1 MRKKSAITLPNIYI
15 FAPTRNSHLTT
26 RNWITP
32 LSLNSNRL
40 DAFLAFLGV
49 ERNLSP
55 MTIQSYQEDLRHFVT
70 WLDNQSLDLKD
81 LTPEKL
87 DEFLSETAS
96 KVRGDSDDN
105 RTDLSGHSKGTS
117 TNRDGDREEYAAT
130 SIARHFSSLRGFLKY
145 MQHQGEYDFSTESM
159 LATPRLARYLPQ
171 YLTREEVDSVFESA
185 AHGKNPL
192 RDTALFELMYS
203 AGLRISETLGIKLS
217 QLDLDNEWLTPI
229 GKGNKQRLIPLGSK
243 AKENLREWIERG
255 RPLTHPA
262 TDNVI
267 LNAHGKPMSRM
278 GAWKIVQQHT
288 LHLTKQVSPHTFRHS
303 FATHCLEAGMDL
315 RVLQE
320 LLGHADIS
328 TTQIYTHVDKEFIKQ
343 EHKSFHPREKH
354 P

>member
-1 MRKKSAITLPNIYI
+1 M
-15 FAPTRNSHLTT
+15 
-26 RNWITP
+26 
-32 LSLNSNRL
+32 SLNSIRL
-40 DAFLAFLGV
+40 DAFLSHLGV

-55 MTIQSYQEDLRHFVT
+55 KTIESYQEDLRHFIG
-70 WLDNQSLDLKD
+70 WLDERNLDLKE
-81 LTPEKL
+81 LTPPVL
-87 DEFLSETAS
+87 DEFLTMTAGQLINGG
-96 KVRGDSDDN
+96 KGHDEDN
-105 RTDLSGHSKGTS
+105 TI
-117 TNRDGDREEYAAT
+117 YAAT
-130 SIARHFSSLRGFLKY
+130 SVARHYSSLRGFLKY
-145 MQHQGEYDFSTESM
+145 MQNQGEYDYSTESM
-159 LATPRLARYLPQ
+159 LANPKLGHYLPE

-185 AHGKNPL
+185 ANGKNPL

-243 AKENLREWIERG
+243 AKENLREWIECG
-255 RPLTHPA
+255 RPLTHPE

-267 LNAHGKPMSRM
+267 LNNRGKPMSRM

-288 LHLTKQVSPHTFRHS
+288 AHLSKQVSPHTFRHS

-343 EHKSFHPREKH
+343 EHRSFHPREMAERDPRK

>member
-1 MRKKSAITLPNIYI
+1 M
-15 FAPTRNSHLTT
+15 
-26 RNWITP
+26 
-32 LSLNSNRL
+32 SLNSNRL
-40 DAFLAFLGV
+40 DAFLSHLGV

-55 MTIQSYQEDLRHFVT
+55 KTIESYQEDLRHFIG
-70 WLDNQSLDLKD
+70 WLDERNLDLKD
-81 LTPEKL
+81 LTPPVL
-87 DEFLSETAS
+87 DEFLTLTAGQVINGG
-96 KVRGDSDDN
+96 KGHDEDN
-105 RTDLSGHSKGTS
+105 AI
-117 TNRDGDREEYAAT
+117 YAAT
-130 SIARHFSSLRGFLKY
+130 SVARHFSSLRGFLKY
-145 MQHQGEYDFSTESM
+145 MQNQGEYDYSTESM
-159 LATPRLARYLPQ
+159 LANPKLGRYLPE

-185 AHGKNPL
+185 ANGKNPL

-203 AGLRISETLGIKLS
+203 AGLRISETLGIKLA
-217 QLDLDNEWLTPI
+217 QLDIDNEWLMPI

-243 AKENLREWIERG
+243 AKENLKAWLELG
-255 RPLTHPA
+255 RPLTHPE

-267 LNAHGKPMSRM
+267 LNSRGKPMSRM

-343 EHKSFHPREKH
+343 EHRSFHPREMVERDPRK

>member
-1 MRKKSAITLPNIYI
+1 M
-15 FAPTRNSHLTT
+15 
-26 RNWITP
+26 
-32 LSLNSNRL
+32 SLNSNRV
-40 DAFLAFLGV
+40 DAYLAFLGV

-55 MTIQSYQEDLRHFVT
+55 ATIQSYQEDLRHFVG
-70 WLDNQSLDLKD
+70 WLDEIGLDLKE

-87 DEFLSETAS
+87 DEFLTLTAGQ
-96 KVRGDSDDN
+96 V
-105 RTDLSGHSKGTS
+105 
-117 TNRDGDREEYAAT
+117 EYSPT

-145 MQHQGEYDFSTESM
+145 MQKEGEYDYSTESM
-159 LATPRLARYLPQ
+159 LERPKLGHYLPQ

-185 AHGKNPL
+185 ANGKNPL

-217 QLDLDNEWLTPI
+217 QLDLDNQWLTPI
-229 GKGNKQRLIPLGSK
+229 GKGNKQRLVPRGSK
-243 AKENLREWIERG
+243 AKENLRAWIEEG
-255 RPLTHPA
+255 RPLTHPT

-267 LNAHGKPMSRM
+267 LNSRGKPMTRM

-288 LHLTKQVSPHTFRHS
+288 AHLTKQVSPHTFRHS

-328 TTQIYTHVDKEFIKQ
+328 TTQIYTHIDKEFIKQ
-343 EHKSFHPREKH
+343 EHRLFHPREIEERTGTPK
-354 P
+354 

>member
-1 MRKKSAITLPNIYI
+1 M
-15 FAPTRNSHLTT
+15 
-26 RNWITP
+26 
-32 LSLNSNRL
+32 SLNSNRL
-40 DAFLAFLGV
+40 DAYLAFLGV

-55 MTIQSYQEDLRHFVT
+55 ATIQSYQEDLRHFVG
-70 WLDNQSLDLKD
+70 WLDDQSLDLKE

-87 DEFLSETAS
+87 DQFLTATAS
-96 KVRGDSDDN
+96 RVKGDDASD
-105 RTDLSGHSKGTS
+105 SAPQSKKK
-117 TNRDGDREEYAAT
+117 DGDQAEYAAT

-145 MQHQGEYDFSTESM
+145 MQNQGEYDFSTESM
-159 LATPRLARYLPQ
+159 LATPRLGHYLPE

-255 RPLTHPA
+255 RPLTHPT

-267 LNAHGKPMSRM
+267 LNAHGKSMSRM

-343 EHKSFHPREKH
+343 EHKSFHPREVAQRESRENAEKNGD
-354 P
+354 

>member
-1 MRKKSAITLPNIYI
+1 M
-15 FAPTRNSHLTT
+15 
-26 RNWITP
+26 
-32 LSLNSNRL
+32 SLNTNRM
-40 DAFLAFLGV
+40 DAYLAFLGV

-55 MTIQSYQEDLRHFVT
+55 ATIQSYQEDLRHFVG
-70 WLDNQSLDLKD
+70 WLDEKAIDLKE
-81 LTPEKL
+81 LTPERL
-87 DEFLSETAS
+87 DDFLTFTAGQ
-96 KVRGDSDDN
+96 V
-105 RTDLSGHSKGTS
+105 
-117 TNRDGDREEYAAT
+117 EYSPT

-145 MQHQGEYDFSTESM
+145 MQKEGEYDYSTESM
-159 LATPRLARYLPQ
+159 LERPKLGHYLPQ

-185 AHGKNPL
+185 ANGKNPL

-229 GKGNKQRLIPLGSK
+229 GKGNKQRLVPLGSK
-243 AKENLREWIERG
+243 AKENLKAWIEDG
-255 RPLTHPA
+255 RPLTHPT

-267 LNAHGKPMSRM
+267 LNSRGKPMTRM

-288 LHLTKQVSPHTFRHS
+288 AHLTKQVSPHTFRHS

-328 TTQIYTHVDKEFIKQ
+328 TTQIYTHIDKEFIKQ
-343 EHKSFHPREKH
+343 EHRLFHPREIEERTGTPK
-354 P
+354 

>member
-1 MRKKSAITLPNIYI
+1 MS
-15 FAPTRNSHLTT
+15 F
-26 RNWITP
+26 
-32 LSLNSNRL
+32 NSNRL
-40 DAFLAFLGV
+40 DAFLAHLGV
-49 ERNLSP
+49 ERNLSQ
-55 MTIQSYQEDLRHFVT
+55 MTIQSYQEDLRHFIA
-70 WLDNQSLDLKD
+70 WLDERKLDLKE
-81 LTPEKL
+81 LTPTLL
-87 DEFLSETAS
+87 DEFLTMTAGQVEYS
-96 KVRGDSDDN
+96 P
-105 RTDLSGHSKGTS
+105 TS
-117 TNRDGDREEYAAT
+117 V
-130 SIARHFSSLRGFLKY
+130 ARHFSSLRGFLKY
-145 MQHQGEYDFSTESM
+145 MQNQGEYDYSTESM
-159 LATPRLARYLPQ
+159 LANPKLGHYLPE

-185 AHGKNPL
+185 ASGKNPL

-243 AKENLREWIERG
+243 AKENLREWIECG
-255 RPLTHPA
+255 RPLTHPE

-267 LNAHGKPMSRM
+267 LNNHGKPMSRM

-288 LHLTKQVSPHTFRHS
+288 AHLSKQVSPHTFRHS

-343 EHKSFHPREKH
+343 EHKSFHPREMAERDSRK

>member
-1 MRKKSAITLPNIYI
+1 M
-15 FAPTRNSHLTT
+15 
-26 RNWITP
+26 
-32 LSLNSNRL
+32 NSNRL
-40 DAFLAFLGV
+40 DAYMAFLGV

-55 MTIQSYQEDLRHFVT
+55 MTIQSYQEDLRHFVG
-70 WLDNQSLDLKD
+70 WLDEQNLDLKD

-87 DEFLSETAS
+87 DEFLTVAAS
-96 KVRGDSDDN
+96 KVNSAG
-105 RTDLSGHSKGTS
+105 
-117 TNRDGDREEYAAT
+117 NRDDGAEYAAT

-145 MQHQGEYDFSTESM
+145 MQNQGEYDFSTESM
-159 LATPRLARYLPQ
+159 LATPRLGHYLPQ

-203 AGLRISETLGIKLS
+203 AGLRISETLGIKLA

-243 AKENLREWIERG
+243 AKENLKEWIERG
-255 RPLTHPA
+255 RPLTHPT

-267 LNAHGKPMSRM
+267 LNSRGKPMSRM

-288 LHLTKQVSPHTFRHS
+288 MHLTKQVSPHTFRHS

-328 TTQIYTHVDKEFIKQ
+328 TTQIYTHIDKEFIKQ
-343 EHKSFHPREKH
+343 EHKSFHPREVAQRESPKK
-354 P
+354 

>member
-1 MRKKSAITLPNIYI
+1 M
-15 FAPTRNSHLTT
+15 
-26 RNWITP
+26 
-32 LSLNSNRL
+32 SLNSNRM
-40 DAFLAFLGV
+40 DAYMAFLGV

-55 MTIQSYQEDLRHFVT
+55 ATIQSYQEDLRHFVG
-70 WLDNQSLDLKD
+70 WLDEIGLDLKA

-87 DEFLSETAS
+87 DEFLTLTAGQ
-96 KVRGDSDDN
+96 V
-105 RTDLSGHSKGTS
+105 
-117 TNRDGDREEYAAT
+117 EYSHT

-145 MQHQGEYDFSTESM
+145 MQNQGEYDYSTESM
-159 LATPRLARYLPQ
+159 LERPKLGRYLPQ

-185 AHGKNPL
+185 ANGKNPL

-229 GKGNKQRLIPLGSK
+229 GKGNKQRLVPLGSK
-243 AKENLREWIERG
+243 AKENLKAWIEEG
-255 RPLTHPA
+255 RPLTHPT

-267 LNAHGKPMSRM
+267 LNSRGKPMTRM

-288 LHLTKQVSPHTFRHS
+288 AHLTKQVSPHTFRHS

-328 TTQIYTHVDKEFIKQ
+328 TTQIYTHIDKEFIKQ
-343 EHKSFHPREKH
+343 EHRQFHPREAALSH
-354 P
+354 QR

>member
-1 MRKKSAITLPNIYI
+1 MSN
-15 FAPTRNSHLTT
+15 
-26 RNWITP
+26 
-32 LSLNSNRL
+32 NSNRL
-40 DAFLAFLGV
+40 DAYMAFLGV

-55 MTIQSYQEDLRHFVT
+55 MTIQSYQEDLRHFIA
-70 WLDNQSLDLKD
+70 WLDDNGIDLKE
-81 LTPEKL
+81 LTPQKL
-87 DEFLSETAS
+87 DEFLTAAAS
-96 KVRGDSDDN
+96 QVSAGNDDAAV
-105 RTDLSGHSKGTS
+105 
-117 TNRDGDREEYAAT
+117 YAAT

-145 MQHQGEYDFSTESM
+145 MQNQGEYDFSTESM
-159 LATPRLARYLPQ
+159 LATPRLGHYLPQ
-171 YLTREEVDSVFESA
+171 YLTRDEIDSVFESA
-185 AHGKNPL
+185 ARGKNPL

-203 AGLRISETLGIKLS
+203 AGLRISETLNIKLA

-255 RPLTHPA
+255 RPLTHPE

-267 LNAHGKPMSRM
+267 LNSRGKPMSRM

-328 TTQIYTHVDKEFIKQ
+328 TTQIYTHIDKEFIKQ
-343 EHKSFHPREKH
+343 EHKQFHPREVAERESPKK
-354 P
+354 

>member
-1 MRKKSAITLPNIYI
+1 MSV
-15 FAPTRNSHLTT
+15 
-26 RNWITP
+26 
-32 LSLNSNRL
+32 NSNRL
-40 DAFLAFLGV
+40 DAFLAYLGV

-55 MTIQSYQEDLRHFVT
+55 MTIQSYQEDLRHFVG
-70 WLDNQSLDLKD
+70 WLDDQALDLKD

-87 DEFLSETAS
+87 DEFLMSAAS
-96 KVRGDSDDN
+96 KVRGDEGKGA
-105 RTDLSGHSKGTS
+105 SG
-117 TNRDGDREEYAAT
+117 NRDGDQGEYAAT

-145 MQHQGEYDFSTESM
+145 MQNQGEYDFSTESM
-159 LATPRLARYLPQ
+159 LATPRLGHYLPQ
-171 YLTREEVDSVFESA
+171 YLTREEIDSVFESA
-185 AHGKNPL
+185 ANGKNPL
-192 RDTALFELMYS
+192 RDIALFELMYS
-203 AGLRISETLGIKLS
+203 AGLRISETLGIKLA

-255 RPLTHPA
+255 RPLTHPSS
-262 TDNVI
+262 DNVI
-267 LNAHGKPMSRM
+267 LNSRGKPMSRM

-288 LHLTKQVSPHTFRHS
+288 MHLTKQVSPHTFRHS

-343 EHKSFHPREKH
+343 EHKQFHPREMSQREKQL
-354 P
+354 

>member
-1 MRKKSAITLPNIYI
+1 M
-15 FAPTRNSHLTT
+15 
-26 RNWITP
+26 
-32 LSLNSNRL
+32 SLNSNRL
-40 DAFLAFLGV
+40 DAFLAYLGV

-55 MTIQSYQEDLRHFVT
+55 MTIQSYQEDLRHFVV
-70 WLDNQSLDLKD
+70 WLDNQSLDLKE

-87 DEFLSETAS
+87 DDFLTVTAS
-96 KVRGDSDDN
+96 KVRGDSID
-105 RTDLSGHSKGTS
+105 G
-117 TNRDGDREEYAAT
+117 RDGDREEYAAT

-145 MQHQGEYDFSTESM
+145 MQNQGEYDFSTESM
-159 LATPRLARYLPQ
+159 LATPRLGHYLPQ
-171 YLTREEVDSVFESA
+171 YLTREEVDCVFESA
-185 AHGKNPL
+185 ANGKNPL

-203 AGLRISETLGIKLS
+203 AGLRISETLNIKLAH
-217 QLDLDNEWLTPI
+217 LDLDNEWLTPI

-243 AKENLREWIERG
+243 AKENLREWIECG
-255 RPLTHPA
+255 RPLTHPS
-262 TDNVI
+262 TDNII
-267 LNAHGKPMSRM
+267 LNSRGKPMSRM

-343 EHKSFHPREKH
+343 EHKSFHPREKNY
-354 P
+354 

>member
-1 MRKKSAITLPNIYI
+1 M
-15 FAPTRNSHLTT
+15 
-26 RNWITP
+26 
-32 LSLNSNRL
+32 NSNRL
-40 DAFLAFLGV
+40 DAFLAYLGV

-55 MTIQSYQEDLRHFVT
+55 MTIQSYQEDLRHFVS
-70 WLDNQSLDLKD
+70 WLDDNGIDLKE

-87 DEFLSETAS
+87 DEFLTLTAS
-96 KVRGDSDDN
+96 KVREDEDDSSSSSNGDQA
-105 RTDLSGHSKGTS
+105 
-117 TNRDGDREEYAAT
+117 EYAAT

-145 MQHQGEYDFSTESM
+145 MQNQGEYDFSTESM
-159 LATPRLARYLPQ
+159 LATPRLGHYLPQ

-185 AHGKNPL
+185 ANGKNPL

-217 QLDLDNEWLTPI
+217 QLDLDNEWLIPI
-229 GKGNKQRLIPLGSK
+229 GKGNKQRLIPLGSR

-255 RPLTHPA
+255 RPLTHPS

-267 LNAHGKPMSRM
+267 LNSRGKPMSRM

-328 TTQIYTHVDKEFIKQ
+328 TTQIYTHIDKEFIKQ
-343 EHKSFHPREKH
+343 EHHDHHPREKGGK
-354 P
+354 

>member
-1 MRKKSAITLPNIYI
+1 M
-15 FAPTRNSHLTT
+15 
-26 RNWITP
+26 
-32 LSLNSNRL
+32 SLNSNRL

-55 MTIQSYQEDLRHFVT
+55 MTIQSYQEDLRHFVA
-70 WLDNQSLDLKD
+70 WLDDQSLDLKE
-81 LTPEKL
+81 LTPVKL
-87 DEFLSETAS
+87 DEFLTMDAS
-96 KVRGDSDDN
+96 KANTQAKDRG
-105 RTDLSGHSKGTS
+105 
-117 TNRDGDREEYAAT
+117 EEGEIYAAT

-145 MQHQGEYDFSTESM
+145 MQNQGEYDFSTESM
-159 LATPRLARYLPQ
+159 LATPRLGHYLPQ
-171 YLTREEVDSVFESA
+171 YLTREEVDSVFQSA
-185 AHGKNPL
+185 ANGKNPL

-203 AGLRISETLGIKLS
+203 AGLRISETLGITLS
-217 QLDLDNEWLTPI
+217 QIDLDNEWLTPI

-255 RPLTHPA
+255 RPLTHPT

-278 GAWKIVQQHT
+278 GTWKIVQQHT

-343 EHKSFHPREKH
+343 EHKTYHPREKRH
-354 P
+354 